1 MESPNRQG
9 TSQHAS
15 GAISKSPKK
24 SPEKSEKRQT
34 LDKAKQLF
42 GARMTSK
49 GKLQEIF
56 VKSFPLKWANSSSRI
71 FP

>member
-49 GKLQEIF
+49 GNLQEIF
-56 VKSFPLKWANSSSRI
+56 VKSISH
-71 FP
+71 